1 MVKQIEEPKEPEVT
15 ERVIV
20 QEVPVIQFVPKTG
33 NSGTIQ
39 TNPVDKVIS
48 SMVELVL
55 GQNNY

>member
-1 MVKQIEEPKEPEVT
+1 MCVKQIEEPKEPEVT

-48 SMVELVL
+48 SMQES
-55 GQNNY
+55 